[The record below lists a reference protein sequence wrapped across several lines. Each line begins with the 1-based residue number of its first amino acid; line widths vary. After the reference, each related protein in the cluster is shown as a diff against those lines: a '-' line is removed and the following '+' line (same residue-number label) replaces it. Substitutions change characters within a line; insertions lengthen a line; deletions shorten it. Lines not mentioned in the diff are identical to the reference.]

1 MQRISFK
8 QLEKIKEFWGSDD
21 FEVGH
26 GGEVK
31 DGRGDYKFAETHLT
45 LRFGYWS
52 QINTDELEKRLDRWG
67 QSFKVELDAVVFDD
81 DCGSLYSYKIS

>member
-1 MQRISFK
+1 MQRISFE
-8 QLEKIKEFWGSDD
+8 QLEKIKEFYGSSD

-52 QINTDELEKRLDRWG
+52 SIDIKGLEKALDGR
-67 QSFKVELDAVVFDD
+67 FKVELDFEDFDD
-81 DCGSLYSYKIS
+81 DCGWLYSYKIS

>member
-1 MQRISFK
+1 MERISFK
-8 QLEKIKEFWGSDD
+8 QLEKIKEFYGSSD

-45 LRFGYWS
+45 LRFGYWLP
-52 QINTDELEKRLDRWG
+52 INTKGLEKALDGR
-67 QSFKVELDAVVFDD
+67 FKVELDFK
-81 DCGSLYSYKIS
+81 DCSDRGWLYSYKIS

>member
-8 QLEKIKEFWGSDD
+8 QLEKIKEFYGSSD

-31 DGRGDYKFAETHLT
+31 DGRGDHQFAETHLT
-45 LRFGYWS
+45 LRFGYWGS
-52 QINTDELEKRLDRWG
+52 IDTEGLEKALGGR
-67 QSFKVELDAVVFDD
+67 FKVELNFEDFDD
-81 DCGSLYSYKIS
+81 DCGWLYSYKIS

>member
-1 MQRISFK
+1 MQRISFE
-8 QLEKIKEFWGSDD
+8 QLEKIKEFYGSSD

-45 LRFGYWS
+45 LRFGYW
-52 QINTDELEKRLDRWG
+52 
-67 QSFKVELDAVVFDD
+67 
-81 DCGSLYSYKIS
+81 GSIDI

>member
-8 QLEKIKEFWGSDD
+8 QLEKIKEFYGSND

-52 QINTDELEKRLDRWG
+52 SINIEGLEKALDGR
-67 QSFKVELDAVVFDD
+67 FKVEFDFFDFDA
-81 DCGSLYSYKIS
+81 DCGWKYSYKLS

>member
-8 QLEKIKEFWGSDD
+8 QLEKIKEFYGSSD

-31 DGRGDYKFAETHLT
+31 DGRGDHQFAETHLT
-45 LRFGYWS
+45 LRFGYWGS
-52 QINTDELEKRLDRWG
+52 IDTEGLEKALGGR
-67 QSFKVELDAVVFDD
+67 FKVELDFENFDD
-81 DCGSLYSYKIS
+81 DCGWLYSYKIS

>member
-8 QLEKIKEFWGSDD
+8 QLEKIKEFYGSDD

-31 DGRGDYKFAETHLT
+31 DGRGDYKFAETHFT
-45 LRFGYWS
+45 LRFGYWGS
-52 QINTDELEKRLDRWG
+52 IDTEGLEKALGGRV
-67 QSFKVELDAVVFDD
+67 KVELDFEDFDD
-81 DCGSLYSYKIS
+81 DCGWLYSYKIS